1 MMTTKKKVDRKADG
15 ASPVKRK
22 MKVKLESKS
31 NMDFDSSALEG
42 VLNIEA
48 YWVVVET
55 IEEAKIV
62 CDAFIE
68 KNELGGGNW
77 TGGDIVDENDKLI
90 GSVSY
95 NGKFWKVM
103 KVLPN

>member
-1 MMTTKKKVDRKADG
+1 MTT
-15 ASPVKRK
+15 

-31 NMDFDSSALEG
+31 NIDFDSSDLEG
-42 VLNIEA
+42 ALNIEA

-55 IEEAKIV
+55 IEEAKAV
-62 CDAFIE
+62 CNAFIG

-95 NGKFWKVM
+95 NGKLKM
-103 KVLPN
+103 LMSVLPNTAQKVTQ

>member
-1 MMTTKKKVDRKADG
+1 MTT
-15 ASPVKRK
+15 

-31 NMDFDSSALEG
+31 NIDFDSSDLEG
-42 VLNIEA
+42 ALNIEA

-90 GSVSY
+90 GNVSY
-95 NGKFWKVM
+95 NGKFWKV
-103 KVLPN
+103 LSNGEAHET